1 MCNET
6 IIKYPVFTGLA
17 GYITDHC
24 ICTYVCLLFG
34 SINLE
39 RRVIET
45 SSLVEKFPPHCVC
58 VYLTCVYLTTWFSER
73 SNVTETKWNFGSAD
87 SPRHSQAL
95 SYRAERY
102 QTGRVIHHVLEKK
115 TDTYTVKSRY
125 ELQKK
130 LSGVGNVN
138 TGFFRRSFRI
148 VAVKEM

>member
-45 SSLVEKFPPHCVC
+45 SSLVEKFPPPLRVFIWRVC
-58 VYLTCVYLTTWFSER
+58 IWQRDFL
-73 SNVTETKWNFGSAD
+73 KD
-87 SPRHSQAL
+87 QMSQKPNEI
-95 SYRAERY
+95 SDQ
-102 QTGRVIHHVLEKK
+102 QTRLVIHKHLATEQRDIRRGGLYTMCWKK
-115 TDTYTVKSRY
+115 RLILTLWNPVM
-125 ELQKK
+125 
-130 LSGVGNVN
+130 NC
-138 TGFFRRSFRI
+138 RRSWVELVMLIPASSVDRFWL
-148 VAVKEM
+148 